1 MSDYRLVVRRDT
13 GTSYSPPEH
22 PDLPAVSEAAFALLA
37 SRDLRDEGPTATWH
51 GGPCSDTNL
60 PIGRAVISG
69 RVESHAAVD
78 ELLPLLRW
86 CRTNTRNTDVCELEE
101 T

>member
-1 MSDYRLVVRRDT
+1 MTLYRLVVRRDT
-13 GTSYSPPEH
+13 GTSYGTPEC
-22 PDLPAVSEAAFALLA
+22 PDLPAVSEGAFSLLA

-51 GGPCSDTNL
+51 GGLCSDCEAPL
-60 PIGRAVISG
+60 GRALIAG
-69 RVESHAAVD
+69 YAATVA

-86 CRTNTRNTDVCELEE
+86 CRANTSLPDVCALEE